1 MKRNLKA
8 IIGLICTGLAF
19 VVGLSGVENAH
30 ATETGSWIGSGSGGS
45 PGGSS
50 GGSTNC
56 GKSEYVY
63 HIGCAGVSWIYYE
76 AVNPTGYPVTFGPFT
91 KLGSSGS
98 NPLVSIPS
106 VCSNNGEGGFWHFGV
121 NGQAAYGNYFMD
133 FSSWY
138 NHSLY
143 ETSQYS
149 WGHWTTMNGQLAG
162 WAPYSKPG
170 QAGYETGRW
179 SSYDWGYDGSNSR
192 LHQDL
197 KNENGIV
204 YKAVRVANSR
214 NDVLADYKV
223 VLKDSL
229 VKSGVSEAQI
239 QEQLEKVN
247 SIPNDVYAFC
257 YWENYGEPDYYS
269 HSAVKAGS
277 TASEDTGISSSEK
290 RVDVSVTV
298 STGELI
304 PVEFTQRLY
313 ASTSTN
319 DVSYNVKKTVKVL
332 SGASTYNNEVKAGS
346 RTDTSGTVN
355 LTESVDSYYT
365 VNKVQDSVGNW
376 YLARDLYELSF
387 PNEGKYEFCEEI
399 TATDKD
405 GKSFPKTTACA
416 TIEVKEIKT
425 SYYGQSNVA
434 VRVAGRSSSDYSTT
448 DIVASGEANAAE
460 TDIPVGQ
467 NVDLVFSHNIYAK
480 DAKNG
485 VSWAIERGSL
495 TGTGYQIVSQPTCGS
510 SGSANFTTKNGNK
523 YGYYVGDPRNCSD
536 GTNPFIARD
545 VFTIRFTSENGYV
558 ERCETISVDGVQ
570 KTRVCARASAK
581 KNLSSC
587 GAWTPSSYT
596 SSNASSGTT
605 SVVSKV
611 RNTSLT
617 NSYADWQN
625 AVYAKPT
632 DKIGWINCYYPGVQF
647 AYATTVTHE
656 NYHPEPTEGLW
667 WSNPLNNHI
676 FSAYSDWTNR
686 YTISSH
692 NLTPSFSAYES
703 FAAGMTE
710 TKDTQNEYNVRTGQ
724 ASETLWETITS
735 GFPASVSASDGVD
748 HSWACHWR
756 CDSGTCGTHCCASHE
771 ECTETCTGEGENQS
785 CSESCETVCDAECC
799 NECYVDTCYHSDKYF
814 ANSRSGTASDTSYV
828 YVPYNFSNTAA
839 VNISNSVVY
848 AGETATISSS
858 TVTVNMRYN
867 DVTQGTYAT
876 QVDDAR
882 AKLVG
887 YLSSS
892 STGTAKAGYGSSD
905 ICSALSYIGSSC
917 DELNSY
923 NGMTFNSGAS
933 MRGSTDSLGF
943 SGQTYNVYDAKAG
956 DYYCVV
962 VAVYPYTSGSDTN
975 LNSSGSNN
983 WYISAP
989 SCRVIA
995 KRPSFQVWGGSV
1007 YSEKSIKTSS
1017 AVKNNIRSV
1026 YSYTTTGKR
1035 NTTVY
1040 GSWVE
1045 QAVIANGLVSGLA
1058 SGAASGDLTR
1068 APWSGSKEGSTPNYC
1083 TYRVPLSIANYSKT
1097 ASEIICPTYQQTGNS
1112 ELPNAAIDRD
1122 ALMSYWWVVDADYT
1136 SKANIDLATDY
1147 VETRSLQGNQIRYT
1161 QSSGN
1166 ITIGSATIPKGAT
1179 HIVEANGDVRING
1192 NIVYQNTN
1200 YTTSAEIPKLLI
1212 YSTGDITV
1220 DCDVDRVD
1228 AIIVAEGQV
1237 STCDSTDY
1245 NSRTNSRQLTI
1256 NGMVIADSLVL
1267 NRTYGAAT
1275 SVNSSVPAE
1284 IINYDTSAIIWG
1296 NGMADANDFET
1307 LTTVYQHEIAPRY

>member
-1 MKRNLKA
+1 MRKA
-8 IIGLICTGLAF
+8 TKLITIIAIMIIGTVSF
-19 VVGLSGVENAH
+19 VAGDARAEGGA
-30 ATETGSWIGSGSGGS
+30 WIGSGGGTN
-45 PGGSS
+45 PGG
-50 GGSTNC
+50 GGSTGSNC
-56 GKSEYVY
+56 NESRSNYQYRED
-63 HIGCAGVSWIYYE
+63 CAGVSWIYYE
-76 AVNPTGYPVTFGPFT
+76 AVATSSPDDEIVFAPFT

-98 NPLVSIPS
+98 NPLARISN
-106 VCSNNGEGGFWHFGV
+106 VCLNDGKGGFWHYGV
-121 NGQAAYGNYFMD
+121 NVQSTHDNMFMD
-133 FSSWY
+133 WSSWY
-138 NHSLY
+138 HHDLY
-143 ETSQYS
+143 STSTGS
-149 WGHWTTMNGQLAG
+149 WGHWTTVNGQLANY
-162 WAPYSKPG
+162 APYSLPG
-170 QAGYETGRW
+170 AAGKATGKW
-179 SSYDWGYDGSNSR
+179 PTYDWNEMQLD
-192 LHQDL
+192 QDL
-197 KNENGIV
+197 KDSRGNVLYRATTDGGDKIIRSPEEILPYYKIAVEFNGDTYSGGI
-204 YKAVRVANSR
+204 
-214 NDVLADYKV
+214 
-223 VLKDSL
+223 DS
-229 VKSGVSEAQI
+229 S
-239 QEQLEKVN
+239 
-247 SIPNDVYAFC
+247 VYAFC
-257 YWENYGEPDYYS
+257 YWDTMPDPDYYS
-269 HSAVKAGS
+269 RSTVKAGS

-290 RVDVSVTV
+290 KADVSITV

-304 PVEFTQRLY
+304 PVEFMQRLY

-376 YLARDLYELSF
+376 YLARDLYELKF
-387 PNEGKYEFCEEI
+387 DLEGKYEFCEEI

-405 GKSFPKTTACA
+405 GNAFPKTSACA

-448 DIVASGEANAAE
+448 DIVASGEASAAE

-596 SSNASSGTT
+596 RSNASSGTT

-667 WSNPLNNHI
+667 YSNPLNNHI

-756 CDSGTCGTHCCASHE
+756 CDSDACGTH
-771 ECTETCTGEGENQS
+771 
-785 CSESCETVCDAECC
+785 
-799 NECYVDTCYHSDKYF
+799 
-814 ANSRSGTASDTSYV
+814 
-828 YVPYNFSNTAA
+828 
-839 VNISNSVVY
+839 
-848 AGETATISSS
+848 
-858 TVTVNMRYN
+858 
-867 DVTQGTYAT
+867 
-876 QVDDAR
+876 
-882 AKLVG
+882 L
-887 YLSSS
+887 
-892 STGTAKAGYGSSD
+892 
-905 ICSALSYIGSSC
+905 
-917 DELNSY
+917 
-923 NGMTFNSGAS
+923 
-933 MRGSTDSLGF
+933 
-943 SGQTYNVYDAKAG
+943 
-956 DYYCVV
+956 
-962 VAVYPYTSGSDTN
+962 
-975 LNSSGSNN
+975 
-983 WYISAP
+983 
-989 SCRVIA
+989 
-995 KRPSFQVWGGSV
+995 
-1007 YSEKSIKTSS
+1007 
-1017 AVKNNIRSV
+1017 
-1026 YSYTTTGKR
+1026 
-1035 NTTVY
+1035 
-1040 GSWVE
+1040 
-1045 QAVIANGLVSGLA
+1045 
-1058 SGAASGDLTR
+1058 
-1068 APWSGSKEGSTPNYC
+1068 
-1083 TYRVPLSIANYSKT
+1083 
-1097 ASEIICPTYQQTGNS
+1097 
-1112 ELPNAAIDRD
+1112 
-1122 ALMSYWWVVDADYT
+1122 
-1136 SKANIDLATDY
+1136 
-1147 VETRSLQGNQIRYT
+1147 
-1161 QSSGN
+1161 
-1166 ITIGSATIPKGAT
+1166 
-1179 HIVEANGDVRING
+1179 
-1192 NIVYQNTN
+1192 
-1200 YTTSAEIPKLLI
+1200 
-1212 YSTGDITV
+1212 
-1220 DCDVDRVD
+1220 
-1228 AIIVAEGQV
+1228 
-1237 STCDSTDY
+1237 
-1245 NSRTNSRQLTI
+1245 RQ
-1256 NGMVIADSLVL
+1256 
-1267 NRTYGAAT
+1267 
-1275 SVNSSVPAE
+1275 P
-1284 IINYDTSAIIWG
+1284 
-1296 NGMADANDFET
+1296 
-1307 LTTVYQHEIAPRY
+1307 